1 MMGSAR
7 MNSVRAV
14 FPVLCCIARQH
25 YVIECSDLTQAWFVF
40 LHFVVNGAATGER
53 DSCLPQAD
61 PLLCNPNEFDREGT
75 PPWL

>member
-7 MNSVRAV
+7 MNSVRAL
-14 FPVLCCIARQH
+14 FSVLRCM
-25 YVIECSDLTQAWFVF
+25 
-40 LHFVVNGAATGER
+40 GAATGER